1 VSGNVRRDRIVGA
14 TMVAVGVLGLLAS
27 LALGRATS
35 RGPAA
40 GARIGLPPPLQ
51 QDRESDGDDRGTAPD
66 WMDRMLERMQRG
78 PLDGQAPGRRDPGR
92 PGQGGMLQPPGADGL
107 PWHRGPWLRGPNA
120 SPAPEASPSP
130 GPETSPSPSPTA
142 APG

>member
-14 TMVAVGVLGLLAS
+14 TMVAVGALGLLGT
-27 LALGRATS
+27 LALGWGWGREVAD
-35 RGPAA
+35 GP
-40 GARIGLPPPLQ
+40 RVGLPPRAE
-51 QDRESDGDDRGTAPD
+51 QDRDADGGDTIPD